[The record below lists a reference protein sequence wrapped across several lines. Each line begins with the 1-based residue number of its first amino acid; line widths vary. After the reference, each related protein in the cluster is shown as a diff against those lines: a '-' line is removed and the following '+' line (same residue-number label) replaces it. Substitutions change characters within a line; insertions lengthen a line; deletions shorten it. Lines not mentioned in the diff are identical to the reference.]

1 MQEKNI
7 TVSNH
12 EHDTQKLLLRMVEH
26 LRETKVL
33 RAQMDKIQGEKDRG
47 KLHENELLKV
57 FARRQN

>member
-1 MQEKNI
+1 M
-7 TVSNH
+7 SNH